1 MFLDLSLTEHDFDNM
16 RYIAKHRELLNMLIK
31 KYSTLDIEYPDFSHE
46 DIHNIPSSFEIMCI
60 FDHKK
65 NTISIDEKKLSPQG
79 KFVLLCMQTLELVQ
93 ICVDIYNEFE
103 R

>member
-1 MFLDLSLTEHDFDNM
+1 VFLDLSLTDHDFDNM
-16 RYIAKHRELLNMLIK
+16 KYIIKHRELFNTLIK
-31 KYSTLDIEYPDFSHE
+31 KYSILDIEYPDISYD
-46 DIHNIPSSFEIMCI
+46 DIHNIPSSFELMCT

-65 NTISIDEKKLSPQG
+65 NTISVDKKILSPQG
-79 KFVLLCMQTLELVQ
+79 KFVLLYMQTLELIQ